1 MTDLSNGDDI
11 KRREDE
17 NQVVKKAVADDSTIE
32 KGPPNAIDMPDQENE
47 LRQDELDIPEFLK
60 RHRQQESI
68 QENDQILPEPIDLS
82 EEPAL
87 DDLEDTAP
95 FEVENPVESSA
106 LREHKIG
113 INSEQPALRDKLNEA
128 GGALDITTA
137 ESSSNATSNNPSSSR
152 VRPSNPSTKTSRSTF
167 DRNQPSERRSSQRT
181 SREQK
186 PNVKPS
192 RSNIKQTSAKPRLV
206 SSSQPPVN
214 DRNILGCFLRGFFIS
229 VFVVILVGLCA
240 FSILFYQYYRIA
252 ATLPDINDLR
262 QRASQFETT
271 RILDRKGNQ
280 LYEILDPNAGRRTY
294 VSLEKISPFLVAATI
309 ATEDKGFYSHPG
321 FDTFAILRA
330 FWQNYQGQDIV
341 SGASTITQ
349 QLARALLF
357 TPEERSTQTYERKLR
372 EAILAAEITRRYSK
386 EEILELYLNENY
398 YGNMSYGVEAAAE
411 TYFGVMADKLT
422 LAQATFL
429 AGLPQAP
436 SVYDIYSNPEVTLQR
451 HKDVLVLMYA
461 VSQEEGCIYVS
472 NHPQRICIDPV
483 SVTVASSEMENYPFQ
498 SPDIQMRYPHWVTY
512 VRSLLEEQ
520 YDPQTIYR
528 SGFTVYTTL
537 DPDLQELAQQELTA
551 HVAEMAAQH
560 ASNGALVIMRP
571 STGEILAMVG
581 SADFNNEDISGQVNM
596 AVSPRQPGSAI
607 KPLTY
612 AAAFEQGWT
621 PATLIWD
628 VPSEFPPSG
637 REDDPRPAYVP
648 SNYDGGFHGPVTVR
662 SALANSYNIPAVKAL
677 QFIGIYDNPETPFE
691 EGLIPF
697 AEKLGISTLDRTDYG
712 LSLTLGGGEVTL
724 LDLTSAYSTFANS
737 GLRVPP
743 VAITRIL
750 DSSGDLVFEQ
760 EVHSGEQVIRSEHAY
775 LISSILSDNQART
788 PAFGANSVLNLD
800 FPAAVKTGTTNDIR
814 DNWTVGYTPDIA
826 VGVWIGNADY
836 TPMQNTSGVIG
847 AAPLWAKLITAA
859 IQQVNNGNGASF
871 SRPPGVVDAVIC
883 AISGTQPS
891 QWCPQQTT
899 EVFAAD
905 QPPLPKEDDLWQKV
919 EVDTWTGLAVSP
931 ACSDYTDEV
940 TVLNVRDSWA
950 KKWIKNNQQGIAWA
964 KSVGFKKPVTFA
976 PSRACTIDDPRPILQ
991 FAAPLD
997 GDKISSSPLEI
1008 YGVADA
1014 TAGFDFW
1021 RIEVGLGENPVE
1033 WKTLEQSS
1041 IRIRETELLNAWDL
1055 TDFPTGI
1062 ITLRLYMHSAADT
1075 FARQDIRVNIQV
1087 PTPTPTPTPTATF
1100 TPTPTSTPTF
1110 TPTATAMPTE
1120 IPTATSS
1127 PSPEIPT
1134 FEPTLEDTSP
1144 SSASSR

>member
-1 MTDLSNGDDI
+1 MTDLSNTDDLNKSEDEEQSLTPDVSDDYI
-11 KRREDE
+11 PEKGHHDVNETPDQGNDLRRE
-17 NQVVKKAVADDSTIE
+17 
-32 KGPPNAIDMPDQENE
+32 
-47 LRQDELDIPEFLK
+47 ELDIPEFLK
-60 RHRQQESI
+60 RHMKDGPVQES
-68 QENDQILPEPIDLS
+68 DQVLPASMDSI
-82 EEPAL
+82 EEPPL
-87 DDLEDTAP
+87 DEIEDTAP
-95 FEVENPVESSA
+95 FELENPVEPSA
-106 LREHKIG
+106 LREH
-113 INSEQPALRDKLNEA
+113 EQ
-128 GGALDITTA
+128 
-137 ESSSNATSNNPSSSR
+137 
-152 VRPSNPSTKTSRSTF
+152 ST
-167 DRNQPSERRSSQRT
+167 PSERSTAEQLSTPSSQTTSSTQVRQPRLST
-181 SREQK
+181 TTSQPARDRRQTLERKHPRQDSREPK
-186 PNVKPS
+186 PNIKSS
-192 RSNIKQTSAKPRLV
+192 RSNVKTDQTKPRLV
-206 SSSQPPVN
+206 SSSPPPPP
-214 DRNILGCFLRGFFIS
+214 DARNTLGCFLRGGFIS
-229 VFVVILVGLCA
+229 LFAVILVGLCA
-240 FSILFYQYYRIA
+240 FSIIFYQYYRIA

-271 RILDRKGNQ
+271 RILDRKGNE

-321 FDTFAILRA
+321 FDTIAILRA

-357 TPEERSTQTYERKLR
+357 TPEERFTQTYERKLR

-398 YGNMSYGVEAAAE
+398 YGNLAYGVEAAAE
-411 TYFGVMADKLT
+411 TYFGVTADKLT

-436 SVYDIYSNPEVTLQR
+436 SVYDIYSNSEATLQR
-451 HKDVLVLMYA
+451 HKDVLVLMYEA
-461 VSQEEGCIYVS
+461 SQEQGCIYVS

-483 SVTVASSEMENYPFQ
+483 SVTVASSEMEDYPFK

-537 DPDLQELAQQELTA
+537 DPDLQELAQQEVSVQ
-551 HVAEMAAQH
+551 VADMAAQNAH
-560 ASNGALVIMRP
+560 NGALVILRP

-581 SADFNNEDISGQVNM
+581 SADFYNEEISGQVNM

-637 REDDPRPAYVP
+637 REDDPRPAYKP
-648 SNYDGGFHGPVTVR
+648 TNYDGGYHGPVTVR

-677 QFIGIYDNPETPFE
+677 QFIGIYDNPETPFA

-697 AEKLGISTLDRTDYG
+697 AEKLGISTLNRTDYG
-712 LSLTLGGGEVTL
+712 LSLTLGGGDVTL
-724 LDLTSAYSTFANS
+724 LDLTSAYSTFANI
-737 GLRVPP
+737 GLRIPP

-750 DSSGDLVFEQ
+750 DSSGELVFEQ
-760 EVHSGEQVIRSEHAY
+760 SNHSAEQVMRTEHAY
-775 LISSILSDNQART
+775 LISSILSDNRART

-800 FPAAVKTGTTNDIR
+800 FPVAVKTGTTNDIR
-814 DNWTVGYTPDIA
+814 DNWTIGYTPDIA
-826 VGVWIGNADY
+826 VGVWIGNEDY

-847 AAPLWAKLITAA
+847 AAPLWARVITAV
-859 IQQVNNGNGASF
+859 IQQVNSGNVTPF
-871 SRPPGVVDAVIC
+871 SRPPGVIDAVIC
-883 AISGTQPS
+883 EISGTQPS
-891 QWCPQQTT
+891 QWCPKQST
-899 EVFAAD
+899 EIFAAD

-931 ACSDYTDEV
+931 ACSDNNDESI
-940 TVLNVRDSWA
+940 VLNVSDSWA

-964 KSVGFKKPVTFA
+964 KSIGFKKPVTFA
-976 PSRACTIDDPRPILQ
+976 PSRACTIDDPHPILQ
-991 FAAPLD
+991 FAVPLD
-997 GDKISSSPLEI
+997 GDTISVSPLEI

-1014 TAGFDFW
+1014 TAGFDYW
-1021 RIEVGLGENPVE
+1021 RIEVGNGENPVE

-1041 IRIRETELLNAWDL
+1041 RRIREPELLASWDL
-1055 TDFPTGI
+1055 TDIPAGI
-1062 ITLRLYMHSAADT
+1062 VTLRLYMHSTADT
-1075 FARQDIRVNIQV
+1075 YAKQDIRLNIQV

-1100 TPTPTSTPTF
+1100 TPTPTATFTF
-1110 TPTATAMPTE
+1110 TPTATATLEPTVTSTATE
-1120 IPTATSS
+1120 IPLT
-1127 PSPEIPT
+1127 PSPT
-1134 FEPTLEDTSP
+1134 SEDTTSP
-1144 SSASSR
+1144 GYGSR